1 MFIAASKVGLPA
13 APGPVNESGVLA
25 TLRSAAFFSRTALR
39 MAMMLLIDMLLTIAS
54 VGGDRSGTV
63 ATHKLEIG

>member
-1 MFIAASKVGLPA
+1 M
-13 APGPVNESGVLA
+13 LA